1 MKPEDSLQIIVSLK
15 ASSLVRP
22 GGFEDGQSGKQP
34 SESDTRKAEKTSVPP
49 KCFLSFLYQCLVS
62 ITLPL
67 ILLALDNLLQPLIT
81 HTKS

>member
-49 KCFLSFLYQCLVS
+49 KCFLSFLYQCLGFHHFAAHS
-62 ITLPL
+62 FGTGQPPA
-67 ILLALDNLLQPLIT
+67 ALNNT
-81 HTKS
+81 Y